1 MSHGLHYEKQHVNNL
16 HGAPSRKTTAIVSQ
30 AVVTHADAFA
40 RRMALSAAHT
50 ATKGFGAKTR
60 QMSLVQQKVRNNYYV
75 FIITIYYVFIITLYY
90 VFIISITCSCIVC
103 TPFYTLYLCLIRQG
117 SRRNMEGLM
126 YLPNPMSFKETMPMQ
141 SS

>member
-60 QMSLVQQKVRNNYYV
+60 QISLFQQKVHNNYYV
-75 FIITIYYVFIITLYY
+75 FIITIYY

-117 SRRNMEGLM
+117 SRRNTEGLM